1 MGSSLQTKL
10 LLAIFLTIFC
20 SCVIKKTY
28 GEDKIIS
35 GTLYI
40 IVIVCIMGT
49 ALYSGVYTYTTEEK
63 TMPTVDF
70 ISISTNKDNFIIKYK
85 NQKGNQKKLK
95 LSDNCKITYKTSNI
109 SKIKYKEKTEY
120 NIFKKEINKEI
131 SKITIYKGGGSK

>member
-10 LLAIFLTIFC
+10 LLAIFFTILWF
-20 SCVIKKTY
+20 CVIKKMY

-35 GTLYI
+35 RTLYI
-40 IVIVCIMGT
+40 IVIVGIMGT

-63 TMPTVDF
+63 TIPTVDF
-70 ISISTNKDNFIIKYK
+70 ISISTNKNNFIIKYK
-85 NQKGNQKKLK
+85 NQKGNQKRLK

-109 SKIKYKEKTEY
+109 SKIEYKEKTEY

-131 SKITIYKGGGSK
+131 AKITIYKEA